1 MTNTGSPLPPSLPEY
16 IRRLVEVDIVT
27 GALAARTRI
36 TEEQLA
42 KRYSVSRTPVR
53 EAMRLLE
60 NQRLLV
66 RRKAG
71 VFVATHTTRD
81 EVEVIYQ
88 VRQSVESFLTEQAA
102 GAISDEALARLQKVH
117 DEFRRELHRKRPAPD
132 IANLVA
138 LDSQFHWGI
147 YETSRSELTGLVT
160 SYWGLLQRELAQR
173 VYEASPPATFA
184 DQHEEI
190 LDALKH
196 GDSTAARAHMLDHLK
211 ASSDVILA
219 TFDDITDRGLPRI
232 RNE

>member
-1 MTNTGSPLPPSLPEY
+1 MTNIGLPLPPSLPEY

-102 GAISDEALARLQKVH
+102 AAISDETLARLQRVH
-117 DEFRRELHRKRPAPD
+117 DEFRRELRRKRPAPD

-138 LDSQFHWGI
+138 LDSQFH
-147 YETSRSELTGLVT
+147 
-160 SYWGLLQRELAQR
+160 WGLLQRELAQR

-196 GDSTAARAHMLDHLK
+196 GDSIAARQHMLDHLK

-219 TFDDITDRGLPRI
+219 TFDNIADRGLPRMH
-232 RNE
+232 ND

>member
-102 GAISDEALARLQKVH
+102 GAISARH
-117 DEFRRELHRKRPAPD
+117 WHGCKRCM
-132 IANLVA
+132 
-138 LDSQFHWGI
+138 
-147 YETSRSELTGLVT
+147 TSSGVNCTENDPRPISPTWSPSTHSSTGGST
-160 SYWGLLQRELAQR
+160 R
-173 VYEASPPATFA
+173 PP
-184 DQHEEI
+184 E
-190 LDALKH
+190 
-196 GDSTAARAHMLDHLK
+196 
-211 ASSDVILA
+211 V
-219 TFDDITDRGLPRI
+219 
-232 RNE
+232 N